1 MKHLLLLIFLVIETF
16 CYAQSYEEAVDKCT
30 QTFQLGLDPNNIKE
44 LESKM
49 EQNLVELRK
58 CIIGLKFPSFT
69 ATTIDNTTYTLND
82 LRGKVVLI
90 NLWFIG
96 CPPCVAEIPMFNELQ
111 NEFSRKD
118 FVILS
123 FGLDDNKSI
132 EEFIKKHPI
141 NFSVFANSSNLIT
154 NKFKMTFGYPTNLF
168 LDKDGQLIDFTN
180 GGAMDDVGL
189 KKTKEEFKSLIE
201 RELSR

>member
-1 MKHLLLLIFLVIETF
+1 MKHLLVLIFLAIETF
-16 CYAQSYEEAVDKCT
+16 CDAQSYEEAVDKCT

-58 CIIGLKFPSFT
+58 CMIGLKFPSFT
-69 ATTIDNTTYTLND
+69 ATTIDNKTYTLND
-82 LRGKVVLI
+82 LRRKVVLI

-118 FVILS
+118 FIILS

-132 EEFIKKHPI
+132 EEFIKKQPI
-141 NFSVFANSSNLIT
+141 NFSVFANSENLIS
-154 NKFKMTFGYPTNLF
+154 NKFKMSFGYPTNIF
-168 LDKDGQLIDFTN
+168 LDQDRQIIEFTT
-180 GGAMDDVGL
+180 GGAMDVVGL
-189 KKTKEEFKSLIE
+189 KKTKEELKNLIK
-201 RELSR
+201 RELGK